1 MIMDS
6 NFSTFAKISQEPAF
20 EGQWVVILDEKVVA
34 RGTARKIKEEMKAIR
49 KKYPK
54 EMPLIAKVPKKVM
67 QIV

>member
-6 NFSTFAKISQEPAF
+6 NFSTFAKISQESAF
-20 EGQWVVILDEKVVA
+20 EGQWVVILDEKIVA
-34 RGTARKIKEEMKAIR
+34 RGTARKIKEEMKSIR
-49 KKYPK
+49 KNHPK